1 MEKERRYMQDLTHI
15 SLFTGIGG
23 LDLAAEAAGFRT
35 VAQCEWA
42 DFQNEILQKHWKDVT
57 RFKDIRD
64 LNKEEFY
71 ARTNEQ
77 NVTLI
82 SGGFP
87 CQPFSYAGKRRGFN
101 DDRYLWPE
109 MLRVIKELSPAWV
122 LGENVAGFLNMGLE
136 QTVSDLEG
144 AGYEVRAFV
153 LPALAVGAWHERKRV
168 FIAGHLSDSGGL
180 HWKDGCFHCPYWQ
193 DEEDGDVK
201 KTQLNGGTLAAKS
214 ADESVLH
221 PGSDGADGNKV
232 PRTGDGGTEEAL
244 YRGHKPVHET
254 AQNQPG
260 LGGMADGLSDW
271 MDGHRLWEREPE
283 GISRIAEA
291 HPLWGSRMFS
301 LGNAVVPQQAYPILK
316 CIADIEM
323 GRCASSCPERKQH
336 NGR

>member
-1 MEKERRYMQDLTHI
+1 MQDLTHV

-23 LDLAAEAAGFRT
+23 LDLAAEAAGFCT
-35 VAQCEWA
+35 IAQCEWA
-42 DFQNEILQKHWKDVT
+42 DFQNEVLGKHWKDVP
-57 RFKDIRD
+57 RFRDIRD
-64 LNKEEFY
+64 LNREEFY
-71 ARTNEQ
+71 ARTNER

-87 CQPFSYAGKRRGFN
+87 CQPFSFAGRRRGFE

-109 MLRVIKELSPAWV
+109 MLRVIRELSPAWV

-168 FIAGHLSDSGGL
+168 FIAGHLADAGGF
-180 HWKDGCFHCPYWQ
+180 HWEDGCFQCPHWQ
-193 DEEDGDVK
+193 AEENRDIE
-201 KTQLNGGTLAAKS
+201 KTKFNGEGLEPQP
-214 ADESVLH
+214 ADESILH
-221 PGSDGADGNKV
+221 SGSNGAVGDGV
-232 PRTGDGGTEEAL
+232 PRTGDGGTEKVIYGGCE
-244 YRGHKPVHET
+244 PVHET

-260 LGGMADGLSDW
+260 LGGMADGLPHW
-271 MDGHRLWEREPE
+271 MDGHRLWEKEPE
-283 GISRIAEA
+283 GVSRITEP

-323 GRCASSCPERKQH
+323 GRCRSFCPEKKQ
-336 NGR
+336 

>member
-1 MEKERRYMQDLTHI
+1 MQDLTHI

-23 LDLAAEAAGFRT
+23 LDLAAEAAGFTT

-42 DFQNEILQKHWKDVT
+42 DFQNEILQKHWKDVP

-64 LNKEEFY
+64 LNREEFY
-71 ARTNEQ
+71 ARTKQ
-77 NVTLI
+77 RSVTLI

-87 CQPFSYAGKRRGFN
+87 CQPFSYAGKRRGFE

-109 MLRVIKELSPAWV
+109 MLRVIRELSPAWV

-168 FIAGHLSDSGGL
+168 FIAGHLSDAGGF
-180 HWKDGCFHCPYWQ
+180 HREDGCFHCPHWQ
-193 DEEDGDVK
+193 DEENGELK
-201 KTQLNGGTLAAKS
+201 ETQLVGETLAAKPS
-214 ADESVLH
+214 DESVLH
-221 PGSDGADGNKV
+221 PGSDGADGCGIS
-232 PRTGDGGTEEAL
+232 RTGDGGAEGAFYGSCGTD
-244 YRGHKPVHET
+244 HET

-260 LGGMADGLSDW
+260 MGGMADGLPGW
-271 MDGHRLWEREPE
+271 MDGHRLWAKEPE
-283 GISRIAEA
+283 GVSRIAQA
-291 HPLWGSRMFS
+291 HPLWNSRMFS

-316 CIADIEM
+316 CIADIET
-323 GRCASSCPERKQH
+323 GRCRPFCQEKK
-336 NGR
+336 

>member
-1 MEKERRYMQDLTHI
+1 MEREKKYMQDLTHV

-23 LDLAAEAAGFRT
+23 LDLAAEAAGFTT

-42 DFQNEILQKHWKDVT
+42 DFQNGILEKHWKDVP
-57 RFKDIRD
+57 RFKDIKD

-71 ARTNEQ
+71 ARTNERS
-77 NVTLI
+77 VTLI

-87 CQPFSYAGKRRGFN
+87 CQPFSFAGKRRGFE

-168 FIAGHLSDSGGL
+168 FIAGHLADAGGG
-180 HWKDGCFHCPYWQ
+180 HWEDGCFHCPHWQ
-193 DEEDGDVK
+193 DEENGNIKETQLDGDALEP
-201 KTQLNGGTLAAKS
+201 QPADAGILYPGGN
-214 ADESVLH
+214 
-221 PGSDGADGNKV
+221 GADGDRV
-232 PRTGDGGTEEAL
+232 PRTGDGGAEGAFYGSHGTF
-244 YRGHKPVHET
+244 HET
-254 AQNQPG
+254 AQTQPRV
-260 LGGMADGLSDW
+260 GGMADGLPGW
-271 MDGHRLWEREPE
+271 MDGHRMWEKEPE
-283 GISRIAEA
+283 GVSRITRPY
-291 HPLWGSRMFS
+291 PLWGSRMFS

-323 GRCASSCPERKQH
+323 GRCRSFCPEKKQ
-336 NGR
+336 